1 MWLLRNFE
9 TLNRNLNPLSQ
20 KDHRLLKQRL
30 LYFSIA
36 FLMLLSFVECA
47 KKGTPSGGPRDTI
60 PPVIVRSVPENYSTN
75 FTGDEIEIR
84 FDEYIKLKD
93 LSKEL
98 IISPPMKYPPVI
110 TPLSTSKTLKIKIM
124 DTLKPNTTYAFNFGK
139 SIVDNNEG
147 NQFDYY
153 KYVFST
159 GNYIDSLTV
168 GGKVKDA
175 ELIAPE
181 IPSTVLLYEVN
192 ETFSDSIIYSEK
204 PTYITVTTDS
214 TGTFQLSNLKE
225 GKYLMLALKE
235 KNNDYIFQPKTD
247 KIGFEANYV
256 SLPTDSTYTLTLFME
271 EPEYKFARATQIGKN
286 HIVFG
291 YEGRADS
298 LAIEMLSEAPE
309 DFDYRVFKDE
319 KKDTLHYW
327 FKPTLERDSLIFSVS
342 NRNQVDTTTVRMRE
356 LFGDSLKISAVK
368 TGVLKMVDTFKLRAN
383 IPLVSFDVE
392 KFEIMAKDSSL
403 VSAKLKL
410 NNEYN
415 WVELFFRK
423 QEDQSYS
430 IRVFPGALTD
440 FFGATN
446 DTLQFSVNTRAAS
459 DYGTL
464 NLTLANLDRYPV
476 IVQLVDAKY
485 NLAAEAILKEGNS
498 VFFDEIS
505 PNKYFLRIIYDDNNN
520 GRWDTG
526 NFLNRLEPEKIIYYP
541 AQIEVRANWSL
552 NETFRLK

>member
-1 MWLLRNFE
+1 M
-9 TLNRNLNPLSQ
+9 SQ

-159 GNYIDSLTV
+159 GNYIDSLTE

-271 EPEYKFARATQIGKN
+271 EPDYKFARATQIGKN

-309 DFDYRVFKDE
+309 DFDYRIFKDE

-327 FKPTLERDSLIFSVS
+327 IKPAIAADSLNFKIS
-342 NRNQVDTTTVRMRE
+342 NGTIVDTATVRMRE
-356 LFGDSLKISAVK
+356 LYTDSLNISALK
-368 TGVLKMVDTFKLRAN
+368 TGTLKLKDTFKLRAN
-383 IPLVSFDVE
+383 TPLVSFDAE
-392 KFEIMAKDSSL
+392 KFQVMTKDSSL
-403 VSAKLKL
+403 IEPLVKL
-410 NNEYN
+410 NSVYN
-415 WVELFFRK
+415 WAEVFFPK
-423 QEDQSYS
+423 TEDQSYL
-430 IRVFPGALTD
+430 IKLFPGALTD
-440 FFGATN
+440 FFEKTN
-446 DTLQFSVNTRAAS
+446 DTLTFNVNTRLES

-464 NLTLANLDRYPV
+464 NLSLQNVERFPV
-476 IVQLVDAKY
+476 IVQLLDTKY
-485 NLAAEAILKEGNS
+485 NLVASEYLSENRE
-498 VFFDEIS
+498 VFFEALS
-505 PNKYFLRIIYDDNNN
+505 PNKYFLRIIYDTNGN

-526 NFLNRLEPEKIIYYP
+526 SFLNRREPERIIYYP
-541 AQIEVRANWSL
+541 TQLEVRANWSL